1 MEMQVWKSATCLRKS
16 ISISKNYIAIS
27 FSNIAD
33 IWSQNLIYSNKAK
46 FTHHN
51 FKGKFY
57 VPVFFCFQC
66 YCKPYKVN
74 FFVRTS
80 AQ

>member
-16 ISISKNYIAIS
+16 MSISKNYIAIS
-27 FSNIAD
+27 FSNIAY
-33 IWSQNLIYSNKAK
+33 IGWQSLIYSNKVK

-57 VPVFFCFQC
+57 VTVFFCFQ
-66 YCKPYKVN
+66 YYSKPYKVN
-74 FFVRTS
+74 FFVKSSTR
-80 AQ
+80 